1 MRKRFA
7 RIARHIKQQIEL
19 GRCQVQ
25 AVAADRH
32 GMRRGIDDKV
42 ANLNRRID
50 QPLRSAAQVSPNAEP
65 ATPEY

>member
-25 AVAADRH
+25 AVAADGH
-32 GMRRGIDDKV
+32 CMRPGIDDKV
-42 ANLNRRID
+42 PNLNRRID
-50 QPLRSAAQVSPNAEP
+50 QPLRRRRHGLEREP